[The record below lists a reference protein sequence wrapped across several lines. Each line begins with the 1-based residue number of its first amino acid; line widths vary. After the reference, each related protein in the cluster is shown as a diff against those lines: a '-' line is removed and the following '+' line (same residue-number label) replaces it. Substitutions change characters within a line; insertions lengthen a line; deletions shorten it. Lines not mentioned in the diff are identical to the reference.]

1 MEEAQ
6 SELSRREEREMR
18 FETWKRLIFALVLMT
33 AAFAGPI
40 GPVSLASA
48 TPASGECASNQGTI
62 IVYYDAGYQTPLCH
76 DVLYPCSSFAPTFDC
91 DPTPYTRTFCV
102 PCPGP

>member
-1 MEEAQ
+1 
-6 SELSRREEREMR
+6 MR
-18 FETWKRLIFALVLMT
+18 FETWKRLAFALVLVT
-33 AAFAGPI
+33 AAFAGLI
-40 GPVSLASA
+40 GPVSPASA
-48 TPASGECASNQGTI
+48 NPTSGECASNQGTI

-102 PCPGP
+102 PCPAP

>member
-1 MEEAQ
+1 
-6 SELSRREEREMR
+6 MR
-18 FETWKRLIFALVLMT
+18 FETWKRLTFALVLMT
-33 AAFAGPI
+33 AAFAGLI
-40 GPVSLASA
+40 GPVSVASA
-48 TPASGECASNQGTI
+48 TPSSGECASNQGTI